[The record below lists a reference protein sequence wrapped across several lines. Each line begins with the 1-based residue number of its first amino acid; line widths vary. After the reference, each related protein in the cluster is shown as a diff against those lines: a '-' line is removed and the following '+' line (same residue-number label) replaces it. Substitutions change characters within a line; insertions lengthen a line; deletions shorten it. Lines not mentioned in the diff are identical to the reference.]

1 MSMNQLPN
9 KVTVIIPSYNH
20 RDYVVQAIE
29 SVLHQDWLNI
39 ELIVIDNNSSD
50 GSIDL
55 IRQHNAKNPHYQ
67 FLVNEQQGLISSLNL
82 GLELAS
88 GDYFCELASDDW
100 LPVNS
105 IQERVAYLAAH
116 PNQTA
121 VFTNAYTVDQH
132 TVTDR
137 LILRDKHKAPF
148 YKPDILPDLINCNG
162 PFFATGLIKTS
173 ALRKAGGFNSDLRYY
188 EDLDTPIRIALQGP
202 MGFLDQPLFYRRSH
216 GSNTSTSTHH
226 IRKEKVIFY
235 QSLLGITGLQPY
247 NNLIKQR
254 LKKSISAYGKHL
266 SQQTTVHKSDADH
279 FFSLNKYASANPKH
293 LLRSALIYWRSK
305 QTLNRQM

>member
-1 MSMNQLPN
+1 MRMNQLPN

-20 RDYVVQAIE
+20 RDYVIQAIE
-29 SVLHQDWLNI
+29 SVMQQDWSNI
-39 ELIVIDNNSSD
+39 ELIVIDNNSTD
-50 GSIDL
+50 GSLDL

-67 FLVNEQQGLISSLNL
+67 FLVNKQQGLISSLNL
-82 GLELAS
+82 GLELAN

-105 IQERVAYLAAH
+105 IQERVTYLLDH

-121 VFTNAYTVDQH
+121 VFTDAYTVDQN

-137 LILRDKHKAPF
+137 LILRDKHKAPHS
-148 YKPDILPDLINCNG
+148 KSDIFPDLINCKG
-162 PFFATGLIKTS
+162 PLFATGLIKTS
-173 ALRKAGGFNSDLRYY
+173 VLRKAGGFNANLRYY

-216 GSNTSTSTHH
+216 CSNTSTSTDH

-235 QSLLGITGLQPY
+235 QSLLTIIGLQPY
-247 NNLIKQR
+247 DNLIKQQLR
-254 LKKSISAYGKHL
+254 RSISAYGKHL
-266 SQQTTVHKSDADH
+266 VKQSTIHTSDAEH

-293 LLRSALIYWRSK
+293 LLISALIYWRSK
-305 QTLNRQM
+305 QILNRQI